1 MVKRFSKKQGSKQGV
16 ILLTVVLILAMAVI
30 FISACMVMTQATRN
44 RLYWK
49 AEQSQARL
57 TVTSAAEAF
66 YQALLVGD
74 FQQDQLIGLA
84 KKGAKDI
91 YMTATDS
98 TGKYLPGM
106 SASDEKNCTKLSLKA
121 KDAACSEIYAY
132 LVTTIDGETE
142 RVKITFKVK
151 DKPKVYGL
159 FNSPV
164 DMNGSAS
171 QLNFDDVGYVVD
183 GSNPS
188 DNFFVLRGG
197 AFMNNASC
205 DIYSNMIFAGGTVDQ
220 KYDAN
225 IYGDAVFLKNA
236 TITSTGADASFDWGS
251 GCNVYFTS
259 PDTVTNCFNF
269 GDNQITI
276 GANNLIF
283 ANRNCNSF
291 GKNNKINEK
300 TIIAL
305 TIGESGSVS
314 QSTSVT
320 AGALAHS
327 GTLTDDIKTNA
338 VLYSSKDFNEKVIG
352 SFPTTS
358 EAFAKIKV
366 GDSALDTTAPS
377 DYKSYTLEQF
387 VSKYGNT
394 AGGQS
399 KVVGDENGDGVVEYP
414 NIKITSGGDVGDSLN
429 TGTRAVFLLDGS
441 TSYIIYLT
449 GSGNDYNFYQGTFAV
464 FNPKSTVNQVFVLES
479 GVDLTMCCNNAQSI
493 GAGFLSVSR
502 GDDSLTASAYTTYL
516 FGSEGK
522 ALINEMVSQTSGG
535 KYSNYW
541 DSKQKPSI
549 YVLGAGKNNVTMNTG
564 AVFEGYMG
572 LFNPTTTVGQS
583 NFYLYNNSEY
593 VYGRLMIDGFDSNTD
608 GGSLNMPYCPGPNT
622 SGSKPDIELYEFG
635 YNVVSV
641 DYYYTD

>member
-394 AGGQS
+394 AGGQD

>member
-1 MVKRFSKKQGSKQGV
+1 MN
-16 ILLTVVLILAMAVI
+16 LA
-30 FISACMVMTQATRN
+30 T
-44 RLYWK
+44 
-49 AEQSQARL
+49 
-57 TVTSAAEAF
+57 
-66 YQALLVGD
+66 
-74 FQQDQLIGLA
+74 
-84 KKGAKDI
+84 
-91 YMTATDS
+91 
-98 TGKYLPGM
+98 
-106 SASDEKNCTKLSLKA
+106 
-121 KDAACSEIYAY
+121 
-132 LVTTIDGETE
+132 
-142 RVKITFKVK
+142 
-151 DKPKVYGL
+151 
-159 FNSPV
+159 
-164 DMNGSAS
+164 
-171 QLNFDDVGYVVD
+171 LN
-183 GSNPS
+183 
-188 DNFFVLRGG
+188 
-197 AFMNNASC
+197 
-205 DIYSNMIFAGGTVDQ
+205 T
-220 KYDAN
+220 
-225 IYGDAVFLKNA
+225 
-236 TITSTGADASFDWGS
+236 
-251 GCNVYFTS
+251 
-259 PDTVTNCFNF
+259 
-269 GDNQITI
+269 
-276 GANNLIF
+276 NNLIF

-320 AGALAHS
+320 AGTLAHS

-366 GDSALDTTAPS
+366 GDSALETTAPS

-394 AGGQS
+394 AGGQD

-502 GDDSLTASAYTTYL
+502 GDDSLTASAYTT
-516 FGSEGK
+516 
-522 ALINEMVSQTSGG
+522 SGG

-549 YVLGAGKNNVTMNTG
+549 YVLGAGSNNVTMNTG

-572 LFNPTTTVGQS
+572 LFNPTTTIGQS

>member
-106 SASDEKNCTKLSLKA
+106 SASDENNCTKLSLKA
-121 KDAACSEIYAY
+121 KDANCSEIYAY

-164 DMNGSAS
+164 DMNGSAA

-183 GSNPS
+183 GSKPS

-197 AFMNNASC
+197 AQMDNSSSN
-205 DIYSNMIFAGGTVDQ
+205 IYSNMIFAGGTVSE
-220 KYDAN
+220 YVAN
-225 IYGDAVFLKNA
+225 IYGDAVFLKDA
-236 TITSTGADASFDWGS
+236 TISATGGDRTFSWGS
-251 GCNVYFTS
+251 GSNVYFTS
-259 PDTVTNCFNF
+259 PDTVTNCFSF
-269 GDNQITI
+269 GDNQITLNT
-276 GANNLIF
+276 NNLIF

-320 AGALAHS
+320 AGTLAHS

-366 GDSALDTTAPS
+366 GDNALETTAPS

-394 AGGQS
+394 AGGQD

-549 YVLGAGKNNVTMNTG
+549 YVLGAGSNNVTMNTG

-572 LFNPTTTVGQS
+572 LFNPTTTIGQS

-635 YNVVSV
+635 YNVISV

>member
-188 DNFFVLRGG
+188 DNYFILRGG
-197 AFMNNASC
+197 AFMNNASS

-259 PDTVTNCFNF
+259 PDTVTNCFVF

-283 ANRNCNSF
+283 ANRSCNSF

-305 TIGESGSVS
+305 TIGGSGSVS

-320 AGALAHS
+320 AGTLAHS

-394 AGGQS
+394 AGGQD

-479 GVDLTMCCNNAQSI
+479 GVNLTMCCNNAQSI

-549 YVLGAGKNNVTMNTG
+549 YVLGAGSNDVTMNTG

>member
-16 ILLTVVLILAMAVI
+16 ILLTVVFILAMAVI

-74 FQQDQLIGLA
+74 FQQDQLTSLA

-91 YMTATDS
+91 YMTATDA

-106 SASDEKNCTKLSLKA
+106 SLDEKNCTTLSLKA
-121 KDAACSEIYAY
+121 KDATCSEIYAY
-132 LVTTIDGETE
+132 LVTNIDGEVE

-164 DMNGSAS
+164 DMNGSAA

-188 DNFFVLRGG
+188 DNFFILRGG
-197 AFMNNASC
+197 AQMDNSSSN
-205 DIYSNMIFAGGTVDQ
+205 IYSNMIFAGGTVSE
-220 KYDAN
+220 YVAN
-225 IYGDAVFLKNA
+225 IYGDAVFLKDA
-236 TITSTGADASFDWGS
+236 TISATGGDRTFSWGS
-251 GCNVYFTS
+251 GSNVYFTS
-259 PDTVTNCFNF
+259 PDTVTSCFSF
-269 GDNQITI
+269 GDNQITLNT
-276 GANNLIF
+276 NNLIF

-305 TIGESGSVS
+305 TIGDSGSVT

-320 AGALAHS
+320 AGTLAHS

-387 VSKYGNT
+387 TSKYGNT

-479 GVDLTMCCNNAQSI
+479 GVNLTMCCNNAQSI

-502 GDDSLTASAYTTYL
+502 GDDSLTASAL
-516 FGSEGK
+516 
-522 ALINEMVSQTSGG
+522 SQTSGG

-549 YVLGAGKNNVTMNTG
+549 YVLGAGSNDVTMNTG

-622 SGSKPDIELYEFG
+622 NGSKPDIEMYEFG

-641 DYYYTD
+641 DYYYTE